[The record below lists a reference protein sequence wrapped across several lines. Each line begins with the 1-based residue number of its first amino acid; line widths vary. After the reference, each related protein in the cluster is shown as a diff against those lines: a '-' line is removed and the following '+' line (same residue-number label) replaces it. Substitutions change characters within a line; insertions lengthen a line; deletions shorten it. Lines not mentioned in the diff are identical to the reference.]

1 MTQLLRD
8 VIHVLTKPHLR
19 RTTNTEGETIY
30 GEEPALLDILED
42 CVASDSGKG
51 SASGVAR
58 TGSPVDLGAL
68 DLVQEVKRATQEHWP
83 VQGLLKAPLRL
94 RVNAW
99 YANTHEPN
107 EALRMYETVFRW
119 AEQIREMIEPTK
131 KVQMRGV
138 TCTECHCTHVEK
150 PGEDGVTYSP
160 AITVYPDAN
169 PVYATCGVCAHEWSG
184 KEIHELAAKGVASVS
199 RNV

>member
-8 VIHVLTKPHLR
+8 VIHVLTRPHLR

-42 CVASDSGKG
+42 CVAST
-51 SASGVAR
+51 
-58 TGSPVDLGAL
+58 TGSKAGGGGGRGTPVDLGAL
-68 DLVQEVKRATQEHWP
+68 DLAAEIKRTTQEHWP
-83 VQGLLKAPLRL
+83 VQGVLKAPLRL

-119 AEQIREMIEPTK
+119 ESQIREMIEPTK
-131 KVQMRGV
+131 KVAMRGV
-138 TCTECHCTHVEK
+138 TCTQCQCTHVEK

-160 AITVYPDAN
+160 AITVYPDAV

-184 KEIHELAAKGVASVS
+184 KEIHELAAQGVAPVN